1 MRSNTGSNRKRAWRR
16 GIAALCLLASA
27 GAAQAQ
33 APTTGVEA
41 AQVRTAPA
49 SASAAS
55 KRPVVARS
63 VALVKG
69 RAAAADDTL
78 RFRQGDAVEL
88 TVSSD
93 APMDLH
99 LHGYDLEASARPGQ
113 PARFAFVARL
123 PGRFPISEHRHDAR
137 HHRSVLFI
145 EVHP

>member
-1 MRSNTGSNRKRAWRR
+1 MPRRHARFRFDPVLLRIDAFRHEPSCPRLRR
-16 GIAALCLLASA
+16 GGECATA
-27 GAAQAQ
+27 
-33 APTTGVEA
+33 
-41 AQVRTAPA
+41 APA

-78 RFRQGDAVEL
+78 RFRRGDAVEL